1 MKHTILNTRP
11 VKQAKP
17 LTAALQQYHHHVIEL
32 PCLQIQFPPPSPQ
45 FITSIKEGCQ
55 ADIIIFLS
63 ANAVHA
69 VAPHWQPNSATV
81 ITIGPATAAAA
92 ADYCT
97 VHRIAGTY
105 TTRGLIDLLTT
116 LTLKNKNITLFVG
129 NQHPDELVSHCQ
141 SQHAS
146 VNVVTTYTAECPPA
160 LSPITLQQLQLQQ
173 VTIIIS
179 TSLLSL
185 THLLTLI
192 PPEQQHW
199 VTNTHLIVV
208 NHRMK
213 KLAITCGWQIQY
225 IHLSPDA
232 TTASLVN
239 TTQEIIS

>member
-1 MKHTILNTRP
+1 MKHTVLNTRP
-11 VKQAKP
+11 AKQAKS
-17 LTAALQQYHHHVIEL
+17 LTTALQQHHHHVIEL
-32 PCLQIQFPPPSPQ
+32 PCLQIQFPPPTPQ
-45 FITSIKEGCQ
+45 LITSIKEGCQ
-55 ADIIIFLS
+55 ADFIIFLS

-69 VAPHWQPNSATV
+69 VAPHWHPNSATV

-92 ADYCT
+92 DFCT
-97 VHRIAGTY
+97 VHRIADTH
-105 TTRGLIDLLTT
+105 TSRGLIHLLTSFK
-116 LTLKNKNITLFVG
+116 LKNKKITLFVG
-129 NQHPDELVSHCQ
+129 NQHSNELIDYCQ
-141 SQHAS
+141 TQDAS

-160 LSPITLQQLQLQQ
+160 LSPLALQQLASQQ

-179 TSLLSL
+179 TSFLSL